1 MELTGKRKIKP
12 KAGAAKIPLQRL
24 VIRKFGVP
32 WDLCSFSGLCLTCG
46 IVVPK
51 GELYANDMAEHDI
64 WRCKSCL
71 TR

>member
-1 MELTGKRKIKP
+1 MKDKTRKT
-12 KAGAAKIPLQRL
+12 AEAASPLQPI
-24 VIRKFGVP
+24 VIRKLGVP

-46 IVVPK
+46 VVVPE

-71 TR
+71 TK